1 MIEQRFTATAPISK
15 IKQLPLYKKALDL
28 YELSRK
34 LIENNSTQSLRQLY
48 CSSSEQERL
57 LEDMAVLALRLPF
70 EVALAQTSSNYKTKV
85 LSSKKVHK
93 HTVTLKN
100 HCKRLKE
107 FRATN
112 QDHLTLLHKEL
123 QTFKQMQKQWNLLIK
138 QQN

>member
-1 MIEQRFTATAPISK
+1 MIEQGFTTTITKSG

-28 YELSRK
+28 YALSRK

-57 LEDMAVLALRLPF
+57 LEDMTVLALRLPF

-107 FRATN
+107 IRATN
-112 QDHLTLLHKEL
+112 QEHLSLLYKEI
-123 QTFKQMQKQWNLLIK
+123 QTFRKMQKQWDLLLT